1 MAVKVMRKDNQ
12 FRVQGQEVS
21 LDWIAD
27 TVLIARLPWCFYG
40 CFVPTGANPF
50 SPISS

>member
-27 TVLIARLPWCFYG
+27 TC
-40 CFVPTGANPF
+40 ANRKAAAVFLQLLCSHRGTPLF
-50 SPISS
+50 TH